1 MTPNTSQWSRRDA
14 LRAFGIGAGAVAF
27 GGLAAACS
35 SQGAAPVAGEAEVK
49 ELNFYNWSM
58 AEEAPKPIWQKMLA
72 DYQTKSG
79 ITIKDVTYPFSGF
92 LEPMLLAARN
102 GQAFGTF
109 QIGID
114 VVKSFASLGVLED
127 LGDIAK
133 KHDFVESTLLNG
145 QVDGVQYAL
154 PQYSGAIGTFVNQK
168 WLDQVG
174 VAPGAE
180 PKTIAD
186 FEALLIELKKIKGV
200 IPWVASTK
208 DPALKDIIPW
218 MWTFG
223 SPVFENGKVT
233 VGDDGSVRALE
244 WYKSIL
250 DRGLCVPDVSRTE
263 SRVIFGRGDGAYY
276 DDATLARSYLTAAP
290 NGKETVK
297 TIRPVARAVLK
308 AGDKPRALTH
318 GHAIAVFKGKGS
330 TTARNFAEYLTADPD
345 ALKTFFQGTSLPT
358 ATKAS
363 LNASYFAEDIYQ
375 KDFAAKV
382 TATATPDPFW
392 AFANFAQIEKVLTD
406 ATAEVL
412 AGRKAAKP
420 ALDEAAKQMQSMIKL

>member
-1 MTPNTSQWSRRDA
+1 MIRTGSSWSRRDA
-14 LRAFGIGAGAVAF
+14 LRALGLGAGA
-27 GGLAAACS
+27 LALGACS
-35 SQGAAPVAGEAEVK
+35 SKGAAPVAGDAEVK

-58 AEEAPKPIWQKMLA
+58 AEEAPKPIFEKLLSA
-72 DYQTKSG
+72 YQTKAG
-79 ITIKDVTYPFSGF
+79 ITVKPVTYPFSGF

-127 LGDIAK
+127 LGDIAA
-133 KHDFVESTLLNG
+133 KHDFVPATLLNG
-145 QVDGVQYAL
+145 QVDGKQYAL

-168 WLDQVG
+168 WLDKVG
-174 VAPGAE
+174 VAVGQE
-180 PKTIAD
+180 PATIAD

-276 DDATLARSYLTAAP
+276 DDATLARSYLKSAP
-290 NGKETVK
+290 NGAETVK
-297 TIRPVARAVLK
+297 TIRPVARAVL
-308 AGDKPRALTH
+308 AQGDKPRALTH

-330 TTARNFAEYLTADPD
+330 VTARGLAEYLTTDPD
-345 ALKTFFQGTSLPT
+345 ALKTFFEGTSLPT
-358 ATKAS
+358 PTKAS
-363 LNASYFAEDIYQ
+363 LEAPYFANDQYQ

-382 TATATPDPFW
+382 TSTATPDPFW

-412 AGRKAAKP
+412 AGRQKAKAA
-420 ALDEAAKQMQSMIKL
+420 LDAAAKQMQSMIK

>member
-1 MTPNTSQWSRRDA
+1 MTNPTDSLWNRRQA
-14 LRAFGIGAGAVAF
+14 LQALGL
-27 GGLAAACS
+27 GGLAMTVAACS
-35 SQGAAPVAGEAEVK
+35 SKGASPVTGAAEVK

-58 AEEAPKPIWQKMLA
+58 AEAAPKPVWEKMLA
-72 DYQTKSG
+72 AYQTKTG
-79 ITIKDVTYPFSGF
+79 IKIKPVTYPFTGF

-114 VVKSFASLGVLED
+114 VVKSFSSLGVLED
-127 LGDIAK
+127 LSDIAA
-133 KHDFVESTLLNG
+133 KHDYVPATLLNG
-145 QVDGVQYAL
+145 QIDGKQYAL

-168 WLDQVG
+168 WLDRVG
-174 VAPGAE
+174 VKPGEE
-180 PKTIAD
+180 PETIAD
-186 FEALLIELKKIKGV
+186 FEKLLLELKKIKGV

-223 SPVFENGKVT
+223 SPIFENGKVT
-233 VGDDGSVRALE
+233 VGDDASVEALE

-250 DRGLCVPDVSRTE
+250 DRGLCIPDVSRTE

-276 DDATLARSYLTAAP
+276 EDATLARSYLTAAP
-290 NGKETVK
+290 HGAETVK

-318 GHAIAVFKGKGS
+318 GHAIAVLKGKGS
-330 TTARNFAEYLTADPD
+330 TTARALAEYLTSDPE
-345 ALKTFFQGTSLPT
+345 ALKTFFEGTSLPT
-358 ATKAS
+358 PTKTS
-363 LNASYFAEDIYQ
+363 LEASYFANDQYQ

-382 TATATPDPFW
+382 TDSATPDPFW
-392 AFANFAQIEKVLTD
+392 AFSNFAQIEKILTD
-406 ATAEVL
+406 SVAEVL
-412 AGRKAAKP
+412 AGRKKAKP
-420 ALDEAAKQMQSMIKL
+420 ALTDAAKQMQSIIKL